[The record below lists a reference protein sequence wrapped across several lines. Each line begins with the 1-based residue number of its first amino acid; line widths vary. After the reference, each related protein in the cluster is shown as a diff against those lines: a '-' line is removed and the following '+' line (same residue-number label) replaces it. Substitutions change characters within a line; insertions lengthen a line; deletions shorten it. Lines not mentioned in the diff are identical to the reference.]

1 MRSTHE
7 SLGGLLLQL
16 AEDEQ
21 AAEAAAEDIYYR
33 HRPTLAGPDGSGAK
47 VRLHRA
53 AGPKLQIARLGPA
66 FRLRIPIGGLCLA
79 IWANPV

>member
-47 VRLHRA
+47 VRLHS
-53 AGPKLQIARLGPA
+53 
-66 FRLRIPIGGLCLA
+66 
-79 IWANPV
+79 